1 MANAET
7 VASGDVVNIP
17 ISSVMPNA
25 TSGASRRLSLSGES
39 NAGADNDEQALETH
53 EVIELQTFSD
63 RKVWIEEKIKV
74 RMSYS
79 SIMRPHRIR
88 I

>member
-1 MANAET
+1 MAIPGT

-17 ISSVMPNA
+17 TPSVVLNTTTEPGRPLPIS
-25 TSGASRRLSLSGES
+25 G
-39 NAGADNDEQALETH
+39 AGADGDEQALETH

-63 RKVWIEEKIKV
+63 RKVWIEEKIKA
-74 RMSYS
+74 RISYS
-79 SIMRPHRIR
+79 PIIQLNRIW